1 MKLLTPKMYYP
12 NIYEVDYKKLK
23 ELGIKCLL
31 FDFDNTCMG
40 YKEKNLSKELVNL
53 FTRLKKMGF
62 NIIIFSNARNK
73 RLNQFK
79 EFNIDYNSLSKK
91 PLQIEFKK
99 LLTKYNYKKE
109 ELCIIGDQIFTDILG
124 GNRFKILTCLV
135 DPLTNKDFIVTK
147 IFRQIEKRIIKKLEY
162 TTTERK

>member
-1 MKLLTPKMYYP
+1 MKLLTPKLYYP
-12 NIYEVDYKKLK
+12 SIYEIDYKKLK
-23 ELGIKCLL
+23 ELGIECLL

-40 YKEKNLSKELVNL
+40 YKDKNLSNELIKL
-53 FTRLKKMGF
+53 FTKLKKMGF
-62 NIIIFSNARNK
+62 FIIIFSNARNK

-79 EFNIDYNSLSKK
+79 ELNIEYNSLSKK

-99 LLTKYNYKKE
+99 LLKKYNYKKE
-109 ELCIIGDQIFTDILG
+109 QLCIIGDQIFTDILG

-135 DPLTNKDFIVTK
+135 DPLTNKDFIITK
-147 IFRQIEKRIIKKLEY
+147 LFRQIEKRIIKKLKY

>member
-12 NIYEVDYKKLK
+12 NIYEIDYKKLK

-40 YKEKNLSKELVNL
+40 YKDKNLSNELITL
-53 FTRLKKMGF
+53 FKKLKKMGF
-62 NIIIFSNARNK
+62 FIIIFSNARNK

-79 EFNIDYNSLSKK
+79 EINIDYNSLSKK

-99 LLTKYNYKKE
+99 ILTKYNYKKE

-124 GNRFKILTCLV
+124 GNRFKIQTCLV
-135 DPLTNKDFIVTK
+135 DPLTNKDFIITK
-147 IFRQIEKRIIKKLEY
+147 LFRQIEKRIIKKLKY

>member
-1 MKLLTPKMYYP
+1 MKLLTPKLYYP
-12 NIYEVDYKKLK
+12 SIYKIDYKKLK
-23 ELGIKCLL
+23 ELGIECLL

-40 YKEKNLSKELVNL
+40 YKDKNLSNELIKL
-53 FTRLKKMGF
+53 FTKLKKMGF
-62 NIIIFSNARNK
+62 FIIIFSNARNK

-79 EFNIDYNSLSKK
+79 ELNIEYNSLSKK

-99 LLTKYNYKKE
+99 LLKKYNYKKE
-109 ELCIIGDQIFTDILG
+109 QLCIIGDQIFTDILG

-135 DPLTNKDFIVTK
+135 DPLTNKDFIITK
-147 IFRQIEKRIIKKLEY
+147 LFRQIEKRIIKKLKY

>member
-1 MKLLTPKMYYP
+1 MKLLTPKLYYP
-12 NIYEVDYKKLK
+12 SIYEIDYKKLK
-23 ELGIKCLL
+23 ELGIECLL

-40 YKEKNLSKELVNL
+40 YKDKNLSNELVKL
-53 FTRLKKMGF
+53 FTKLKKMGF
-62 NIIIFSNARNK
+62 FIIIFSNARNK

-79 EFNIDYNSLSKK
+79 ELNIEYNSLSKK

-99 LLTKYNYKKE
+99 LLKKYNYKKE
-109 ELCIIGDQIFTDILG
+109 QLCIIGDQIFTDILG

-135 DPLTNKDFIVTK
+135 DPLTNKDFIITK
-147 IFRQIEKRIIKKLEY
+147 LFRQIEKRIIKKLKY